1 MLTELPESE
10 TPDDA
15 TDPTWYLLGGPWV
28 LSTVLI
34 TEFQVLLSR
43 DT

>member
-34 TEFQVLLSR
+34 TEF
-43 DT
+43 